1 MGLLTGILT
10 APLAPV
16 RGVVWIAE
24 QVKQQAERQHFDPLV
39 IQREIAEVDDA
50 YADGQISEAQR
61 DDLQEQL
68 LQRLFEAQRL
78 RREQE
83 G

>member
-10 APLAPV
+10 APLAPL
-16 RGVVWIAE
+16 RGVVWVAE
-24 QVKQQAERQHFDPLV
+24 QVKQQAQRQHFDPLV

-61 DDLQEQL
+61 DDLQDQL
-68 LQRLFEAQRL
+68 LQRLFEAQRM